1 MFGPAHKDDDLG
13 FVRFHNSEIS
23 SVTEIHSK
31 GCHSKAY
38 WSNIF
43 SSLQHVQ
50 YWKPRFFNHTC
61 SYPRS
66 CVRSFGAKFVT
77 MTLSQIFNALTKD
90 TARENRAN
98 PAFGCELTLVT
109 AQDSSDIGAARGLD
123 RKVLTS

>member
-1 MFGPAHKDDDLG
+1 MFAPAHKDDDLG
-13 FVRFHNSEIS
+13 FVRFHNSEIP
-23 SVTEIHSK
+23 SVTEIPSK
-31 GCHSKAY
+31 GCHSKAC

-50 YWKPRFFNHTC
+50 YWKPRFFNHAC

-98 PAFGCELTLVT
+98 SAFGCELTLVT
-109 AQDSSDIGAARGLD
+109 AQENSDIGAAGGLD
-123 RKVLTS
+123 EKVLRS